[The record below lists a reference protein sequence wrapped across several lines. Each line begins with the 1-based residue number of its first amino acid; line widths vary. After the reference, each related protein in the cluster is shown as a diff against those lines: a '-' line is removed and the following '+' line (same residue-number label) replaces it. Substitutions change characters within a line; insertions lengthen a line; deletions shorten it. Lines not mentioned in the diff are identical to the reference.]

1 MIDQAFILAAGKGTR
16 LRPLTGLIPKPLL
29 PLAGKPLLGLFLD
42 HLAGLGVRRA
52 GINIHHLADQ
62 VSRFVAGREGGP
74 ETLLYEEKGE
84 ILGTG
89 GGLGRAWR
97 DFGNGPLL
105 VISPKIMFDF
115 DLGQVAAA
123 HLESKASVSMVLTD
137 RPGYNRVLVRGG
149 RIVGFREDRPADMSG
164 VRRLAYTSVQVVE
177 PEVFEF
183 LPKSGPGDLIEAY
196 REMLRAGHTIRAH
209 LLEAQ
214 RLWLNL
220 ATAADYL
227 EFHRRLLVEG
237 RGFLGFSRPGPAAV
251 EETAELSGR
260 ARVEGFAYLGPGVRV
275 GPGALIRDSVL
286 LAGARVE
293 AGAEVVRVVAGPGA
307 ALRGPLRDRIVMAG
321 ETPPCLNNPARVKA

>member
-1 MIDQAFILAAGKGTR
+1 M
-16 LRPLTGLIPKPLL
+16 
-29 PLAGKPLLGLFLD
+29 
-42 HLAGLGVRRA
+42 RRA

-209 LLEAQ
+209 LLEPE

-220 ATAADYL
+220 ANGRPIIWSFTAASWSRAAV
-227 EFHRRLLVEG
+227 FWAFRGPARRRSRRRPSSPAGPGWRGSPIWG
-237 RGFLGFSRPGPAAV
+237 RGCGSD
-251 EETAELSGR
+251 
-260 ARVEGFAYLGPGVRV
+260 
-275 GPGALIRDSVL
+275 PGALIR
-286 LAGARVE
+286 GFGPPGR
-293 AGAEVVRVVAGPGA
+293 GPGGG
-307 ALRGPLRDRIVMAG
+307 RGPGRPGRGRARGRSAG
-321 ETPPCLNNPARVKA
+321 GPSGTGS